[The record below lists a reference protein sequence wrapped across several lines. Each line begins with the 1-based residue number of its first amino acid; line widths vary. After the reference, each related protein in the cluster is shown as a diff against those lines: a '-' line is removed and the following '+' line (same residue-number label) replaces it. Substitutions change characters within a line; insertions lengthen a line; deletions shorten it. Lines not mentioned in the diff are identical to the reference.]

1 MKAIIVDLFTIWTR
15 PIVLFFLSL
24 IALICISLLF
34 NSIQLENIVFYIFFF
49 SVFTIIFSIIFQ
61 LLKGQFL
68 KSFLSLC
75 VLVMGCVIFFY
86 FSITEFW
93 KTQSMPDKYA
103 DKLTIPKNIKINLP
117 SDSAFSFADTTPNFQ
132 LYNSFQ
138 PGLYSYSI
146 WTKIIDSGYCYLKA
160 YEITHNDPLSV

>member
-1 MKAIIVDLFTIWTR
+1 
-15 PIVLFFLSL
+15 
-24 IALICISLLF
+24 
-34 NSIQLENIVFYIFFF
+34 
-49 SVFTIIFSIIFQ
+49 
-61 LLKGQFL
+61 
-68 KSFLSLC
+68 
-75 VLVMGCVIFFY
+75 MGCVIFFY